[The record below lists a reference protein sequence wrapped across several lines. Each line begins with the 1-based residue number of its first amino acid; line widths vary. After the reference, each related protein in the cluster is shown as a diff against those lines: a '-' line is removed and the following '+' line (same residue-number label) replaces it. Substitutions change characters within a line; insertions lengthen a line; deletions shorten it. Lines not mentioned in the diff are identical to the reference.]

1 MIQPAGSCHNSGR
14 ILKLFLKK
22 NHVSLT
28 QIKNQIKISLYSLF
42 LTNKFG
48 LKLRKVDD
56 AVEVTKL
63 RLEYAETLLSR
74 LNISVDVDGVEK
86 IDEENQYLIISNHR
100 SIIDP
105 LIVEMALKNKGING
119 LWIAKK
125 ELYNSFFFG
134 TFTRNAG
141 SILLDRDSKTMNSFF
156 KDIKTNVAQGYSI
169 CIFPEGTR
177 NKSGAVLSE
186 FKEGSQIIAMK
197 NRLKILPVFIKTNT
211 NEVLMESI
219 KNNTK
224 GLQVSIEIGDLI
236 DYKDRSRT
244 LEESYKLRFNL

>member
-1 MIQPAGSCHNSGR
+1 M
-14 ILKLFLKK
+14 LKLFLQKI
-22 NHVSLT
+22 NVSL
-28 QIKNQIKISLYSLF
+28 NQIKIALYSLF

-48 LKLRKVDD
+48 LKLRKVND
-56 AVEVTKL
+56 AAEVTKL

-74 LNISVDVDGVEK
+74 LSISVEVYGADK
-86 IDEENQYLIISNHR
+86 IDHGGQYLIVSNHR

-105 LIVEMALKNKGING
+105 LIVEIALNNKGINS

-141 SILLDRDSKTMNSFF
+141 SILLDRDSKQMSSFF
-156 KDIKTNVAQGYSI
+156 KEVKTNVAQGYSI

-177 NKSGAVLSE
+177 TKDDSLLSE
-186 FKEGSQIIAMK
+186 FREGSQIIAMK

-211 NEVLMESI
+211 NEVLMEAI
-219 KNNTK
+219 RNNTK
-224 GLQVSIEIGDLI
+224 GSKVTIEIGDLI

-244 LEESYKLRFNL
+244 LEESYKLQFNL

>member
-1 MIQPAGSCHNSGR
+1 MQKIYVLLN
-14 ILKLFLKK
+14 K
-22 NHVSLT
+22 
-28 QIKNQIKISLYSLF
+28 IKIALYSLF

-48 LKLRKVDD
+48 LKLKKVTD
-56 AVEVTKL
+56 AAEVTKL
-63 RLEYAETLLSR
+63 RLKYAETLLSR
-74 LNISVDVDGVEK
+74 LNISVEVDGAEK
-86 IDEENQYLIISNHR
+86 IDHGGQYLIISNHR

-105 LIVEMALKNKGING
+105 LIVEMALKNKGINS

-141 SILLDRDSKTMNSFF
+141 TILLDRDSNNMSLFF
-156 KDIKTNVAQGYSI
+156 KEIKTNVAQGYSI

-177 NKSGAVLSE
+177 NKDDALLSE

-197 NRLKILPVFIKTNT
+197 NRQQILPVLIKTNT
-211 NEVLMESI
+211 NEVLMKSI
-219 KNNTK
+219 QNNTNGFK
-224 GLQVSIEIGDLI
+224 VTIEIGDLI